1 MDIGLAAPD
10 AMDAA
15 RRFDIF
21 VGVMDSALA
30 QSDYLVGSSFTLADA
45 AAIPYVNRAD
55 MLGLAGLW
63 RTDCHAWRTGYPRM
77 RQRPTFNSAITA
89 YWDEDARQRFD
100 VPRDEVWA
108 ECSNILYKKIFFF
121 PPPPPPPI

>member
-1 MDIGLAAPD
+1 MANSVTVPNTWDQIGAGSKFD
-10 AMDAA
+10 A
-15 RRFDIF
+15 
-21 VGVMDSALA
+21 DSHALA
-30 QSDYLVGSSFTLADA
+30 QSDYLVGNSFTLADA

-63 RTDCHAWRTGYPRM
+63 ENRRPRVADWYARM

-89 YWDEDARQRFD
+89 YWDDDARQRFD

-108 ECSNILYKKIFFF
+108 ECMKILPSY
-121 PPPPPPPI
+121 